1 MDIRELHTV
10 QAALYEA
17 QRVSKALAISSL
29 DLSSF
34 RWAII
39 KGPHPK
45 TSSNEIFYILVDL
58 RTQYTVCYI
67 RDLNKLEAKCKK
79 HNVDVNR
86 IILQLDK

>member
-1 MDIRELHTV
+1 MDIRELSTV
-10 QAALYEA
+10 QAALSEA
-17 QRVSKALAISSL
+17 QRVSKALTISSQ
-29 DLSSF
+29 DKSFF
-34 RWAII
+34 RWAIL

-67 RDLNKLEAKCKK
+67 RDLNKLEQKCKK

-86 IILQLDK
+86 IVLQFNT